1 LRCGERGMAGQE
13 DTFDD
18 AVANFRAGG
27 YDRARRICETI
38 LSREPRN
45 FDAAHL
51 LGVVHLQR
59 GAASDAEAQLRRAI
73 EINPFSVE
81 AWNNHG
87 TALKSLKRC
96 AEAQASYDRA
106 VALNPESISALS
118 NRANLHTVL
127 GRPAEALADYDKAL
141 ALETKDAAIHYNRA
155 GALHALDRLGEALES
170 YDKALALK
178 PDFPQALNNRG
189 NVLKELHR
197 FDEALES
204 FDKALALNPLFV
216 DAMVNRGNVLVDLG
230 RPAEALVC
238 YNAVIARDPS
248 HTRALNNR
256 GVALRALARFDE
268 AIESYGR
275 AIAIDSAYAEPVYNR
290 GVTRLLA
297 GNWRLGWEEYE
308 ARFADKLHAIWRPDV
323 SAAEWTGEPL
333 KDKTLLVFTEQGY
346 GDSIQFIRLLRPL
359 LEMGARITV
368 LADPHMH
375 RILATIGGPI
385 IWASQVGE
393 GAIFDFQIA
402 LMSIPRVLGIRPDTV
417 PARVPY
423 LVAESARVAKWRERI
438 GRHGFKVG
446 ICWQGNPAGARGR
459 SVPLK
464 EFAPLL
470 KVPNVRLISLQKYHG
485 LEQID
490 RLLSEVPIETLG
502 SDFDEWPHLF
512 LDAAAAMASLDVI
525 VTSDTA
531 IAHLAGALARP
542 VCIALK
548 RVPDWR
554 WLMEGSST
562 AWYPSARLFRQAKAG
577 VWRPVFEEIAK
588 VLAEATAGPR
598 ENSVALLSSS

>member
-1 LRCGERGMAGQE
+1 MDEQGDR
-13 DTFDD
+13 FDD
-18 AVANFRAGG
+18 AVRNFRAGST
-27 YDRARRICETI
+27 DKARRICEAI
-38 LSREPRN
+38 LAREPRN
-45 FDAAHL
+45 FDATHL
-51 LGVVHLQR
+51 LAVVQLQR
-59 GAASDAEAQLRRAI
+59 GAAADAESLFRRAI

-87 TALKSLKRC
+87 TALKTLKRN
-96 AEAQASYDRA
+96 AEAAASYDRA
-106 VALNPESISALS
+106 VALNPESVSALS
-118 NRANLHTVL
+118 NRANLHTML
-127 GRPAEALADYDKAL
+127 GRPRDALADYDR
-141 ALETKDAAIHYNRA
+141 ALELESKDAAIHYNRA
-155 GALHALDRLGEALES
+155 GALHALDRLGEAVES

-204 FDKALALNPLFV
+204 FDRALELNPLFA
-216 DAMVNRGNVLVDLG
+216 DAIVNRGNVLVDLG
-230 RPAEALVC
+230 RPAEALAS
-238 YNAVIARDPS
+238 YDSVIALDPA

-275 AIAIDSAYAEPVYNR
+275 AIAIDKTYAEPVYNR

-297 GNWRLGWEEYE
+297 GDWKLGWEEYE
-308 ARFADKLHAIWRPDV
+308 SRFFDKVHSIWRPDV
-323 SAAEWTGEPL
+323 SAAEWNGEPL
-333 KDKTLLVFTEQGY
+333 KDKTILVFTEQGY
-346 GDSIQFIRLLRPL
+346 GDSIQFIRFLRPL
-359 LEMGARITV
+359 LERGARLTV

-402 LMSIPRVLGIRPDTV
+402 LMSIPRVLGIRPDSV

-438 GRHGFKVG
+438 GSRGLKVG
-446 ICWQGNPAGARGR
+446 ICWQGNPAGASGR

-470 KVPNVRLISLQKYHG
+470 KVPGVRLISLQKYHG

-490 RLLSEVPIETLG
+490 RLVSEVPVETFG
-502 SDFDEWPHLF
+502 PQFDEWPHLF
-512 LDAAAAMASLDVI
+512 LDAAAAMASLDVV

-554 WLMEGSST
+554 WLMEGPT
-562 AWYPSARLFRQAKAG
+562 TPWYPTARLFRQARAG
-577 VWRPVFEEIAK
+577 QWRPVFEEIAQ
-588 VLAEATAGPR
+588 VLRTATAESSPR
-598 ENSVALLSSS
+598 SGALLSSR